1 MDKTAEEEFIGL
13 FNDAKAADIKG
24 WDFSYIKDR
33 MISELPPWEYRK
45 IILPFVKKSTYML
58 DMGTGGG
65 EFLST
70 LKPLPKNTYATEA
83 YPLNIPIAQKNLEKQ
98 GIKVVSVTKHEE
110 IPLPNDFFDLII
122 NRHEYYCPHEVY
134 RILKPNG
141 IFITQQVGKYDNIE
155 LNQFFGDETY
165 KNAEWDFENASLQL
179 KSNGFDILDGKEALF
194 KEHFR
199 DIGAVVFYL
208 RMISWQVPDFDIDKN
223 VSNFKELNVK
233 IQKTGQFTTHSHRF
247 LIIAKKMDFQ

>member
-1 MDKTAEEEFIGL
+1 MGKTAEEEFNSL
-13 FNDAKAADIKG
+13 FNDAKAADIQG

-45 IILPFVKKSTYML
+45 IILPFVKKSIYML

-70 LKPLPKNTYATEA
+70 LKPLPKHTYATEA
-83 YPLNIPIAQKNLEKQ
+83 YPPNIPIAKKNLEKQ
-98 GIKVVSVTKHEE
+98 GIKVVSVTKHEKL
-110 IPLPNDFFDLII
+110 PLPNDFFDLII

-165 KNAEWDFENASLQL
+165 KNAKWDLEYASLQL
-179 KSNGFDILDGKEALF
+179 KENGFDILDGKEVLF
-194 KEHFR
+194 KEHFK

-208 RMISWQVPDFDIDKN
+208 RMISWQIPDFDIDKN
-223 VSNFKELNVK
+223 VNRFKELHFE
-233 IQKTGQFTTHSHRF
+233 IQKIGKFTTHGHRF
-247 LIIAKKMDFQ
+247 LIIAKK